1 MVEDISGQKIIQG
14 LEKIEDSLWKTLLE
28 NPRFPLD
35 NVSQLTENQ
44 AYMAADQRVKKTER
58 FDSGESLEDKQITSL
73 YDRINQMLEAIPA
86 IQTMQDSKNNW
97 GILTASKDFT
107 KLKPEIQESVQ
118 AVLERARL
126 KLDAVRMEYASF
138 GETSG
143 DQAGPNDEKR
153 QSNQKLGLQL
163 GELLS
168 IVPAT
173 SLSLEAPRR
182 QSDGV
187 LQGMGQVAAQA
198 ASALGGAVQ
207 NLINRFMG
215 GGRSQGQ

>member
-1 MVEDISGQKIIQG
+1 MAESISGQEIIQG
-14 LEKIEDSLWKTLLE
+14 LEKIEYSLWKTLLE
-28 NPRFPLD
+28 NPRFALD

-44 AYMAADQRVKKTER
+44 AYMAADQRVKKTDR
-58 FDSGESLEDKQITSL
+58 FDPEQSLKDKQITSL

-86 IQTMQDSKNNW
+86 IQIMKDSKNNW
-97 GILTASKDFT
+97 GISTASKDFT

-143 DQAGPNDEKR
+143 DQAEPNDEEK
-153 QSNQKLGLQL
+153 QSNRQLGLQL
-163 GELLS
+163 RELLS

-173 SLSLEAPRR
+173 SLSLEAPLRR
-182 QSDGV
+182 SDGV
-187 LQGMGQVAAQA
+187 WARMEEVTRQAAQTFGGVFDKLKTLIGMGNDRTQ
-198 ASALGGAVQ
+198 
-207 NLINRFMG
+207 
-215 GGRSQGQ
+215 